1 MRLDIFLSTKNSISR
16 NRAQFII
23 EEWLVSV
30 NNTIITKSSFSI
42 TEWDTITVQ
51 EDKKTSWV
59 SRSAVKLADYLKE
72 YPIDIHGKKCLDIGA
87 STGGFTQV
95 LISYN
100 ADSVVALDVGSSQL
114 HPSLRN
120 IENILSLENTDIREY
135 QSDIPFDIIVTD
147 VSFISLR
154 QIIPSISQLSSHA
167 THIILLFKPQFEVGK
182 NNLRKTGVPK
192 NEAIIQTYLLDF
204 QNWLVWEWFYIVRT
218 IPSTLKWE
226 AWNQEYIIHCIKNI

>member
-1 MRLDIFLSTKNSISR
+1 
-16 NRAQFII
+16 
-23 EEWLVSV
+23 
-30 NNTIITKSSFSI
+30 
-42 TEWDTITVQ
+42 VQ
-51 EDKKTSWV
+51 EDKKTLWV
-59 SRSAVKLADYLKE
+59 SRSAVKLADYLEK
-72 YPIDIHGKKCLDIGA
+72 YPISIHGKKCLDIGA

-95 LISYN
+95 LLSYN

-135 QSDIPFDIIVTD
+135 QSSTHFDIIVTD

-154 QIIPSISQLSSHA
+154 QIIPSISRLSNYS

-192 NEAIIQTYLLDF
+192 NDTIIQTCLLDF
-204 QNWLVWEWFYIVRT
+204 QNWLV
-218 IPSTLKWE
+218 
-226 AWNQEYIIHCIKNI
+226 